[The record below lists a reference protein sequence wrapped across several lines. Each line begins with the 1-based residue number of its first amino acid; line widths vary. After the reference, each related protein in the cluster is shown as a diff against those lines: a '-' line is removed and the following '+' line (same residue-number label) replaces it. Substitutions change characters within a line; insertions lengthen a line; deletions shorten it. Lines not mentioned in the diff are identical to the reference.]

1 MNGGS
6 TEDALRG
13 FLSDHAPVAG
23 PSLLKPGDVVSGW
36 TVTGFL
42 GRGGSGEVYRVQSAE
57 GKRFA
62 ALKVLVKDDAAA
74 RGRFDYEAEIL
85 ARGTCTSLPA
95 LQAKGVWNGRP
106 YLVMELLEPVELPEK
121 ESEIAAFLLEL
132 CAAVAELHAH
142 GLVHRDIK
150 PQNVMRRADGRI
162 VLIDL
167 GLAKDTDDMRPR
179 DGLSV
184 VSGHAVAVG
193 TPGYAAPEQMQG
205 GAISPAADIHALG
218 RLANVCF
225 KGMPPRAWVPIIR
238 RSTSSIPEQ
247 RYASVAEFAAA
258 IRARHRGR
266 RMALALAGAC
276 LLLAGLFVCWRAREH
291 VLVAAANEVIPTDE
305 EVVQPLENVKSNTT
319 IRLEGRKRVFER
331 PFRIAEGRELRVEGP
346 GVLDATVLAV
356 SSNATVRL
364 SGCVFLNRSTV
375 PLDKAGIDYC
385 LGNGSY
391 LNFTA
396 LNWPK
401 DWQKTVKRHVKAMD
415 ETKNACRFKG
425 PETLDELRR
434 QDEEEIKRTRRI
446 MWEESHRRPA
456 PPEW

>member
-1 MNGGS
+1 MNGDS
-6 TEDALRG
+6 TETAFKE
-13 FLSDHAPVAG
+13 FLTGHAPM
-23 PSLLKPGDVVSGW
+23 SSTLLKQGDVVSGW
-36 TVTGFL
+36 TVRGFL
-42 GRGGSGEVYRVQSAE
+42 GRGGNGEVYRVQAADRKS
-57 GKRFA
+57 FA
-62 ALKVLVKDDAAA
+62 ALKVVAKDAASA
-74 RGRFDYEAEIL
+74 RERFDFEAEVL
-85 ARGTCTSLPA
+85 ARGVCAALPELFA
-95 LQAKGVWNGRP
+95 HGVWNGRP
-106 YLVMELLEPVELPEK
+106 YLVMELLEPVELPER
-121 ESEIAAFLLEL
+121 EPEIAAYLLEI

-150 PQNVMRRADGRI
+150 PQNVMRRTNGRI

-167 GLAKDTDDMRPR
+167 GLAKDADDIRPR
-179 DGLSV
+179 DGVSI
-184 VSGHAVAVG
+184 VSGRAVAVG

-258 IRARHRGR
+258 IRARHCGR

-276 LLLAGLFVCWRAREH
+276 LLLAGAFVCWRARER
-291 VLVAAANEVIPTDE
+291 VLVAAANEVVPTDE
-305 EVVQPLENVKSNTT
+305 EVVQPLENVQSNTT
-319 IRLEGRKRVFER
+319 IRLAGRKRVFER

-415 ETKNACRFKG
+415 ETRNACRFKG

>member
-1 MNGGS
+1 MNGDS

-23 PSLLKPGDVVSGW
+23 PSLLRSGDVVSGW

-42 GRGGSGEVYRVQSAE
+42 GRGGSGEVYRVEAV
-57 GKRFA
+57 GGTRFG
-62 ALKVLVKDDAAA
+62 ALKALVKDESAA
-74 RGRFDYEAEIL
+74 RGRFAYEAEIL
-85 ARGTCTSLPA
+85 ARGTCSSLPT
-95 LQAKGVWNGRP
+95 LYAKGVWNSHP
-106 YLVMELLEPVELPEK
+106 YLVMELLDPVELPEK

-132 CAAVAELHAH
+132 CAAVAELHAY
-142 GLVHRDIK
+142 GIVHRDIK

-167 GLAKDTDDMRPR
+167 GLAKDTDDIRPR

-193 TPGYAAPEQMQG
+193 TPGYAAPEQLQG
-205 GAISPAADIHALG
+205 GAVSPLSDIHALG

-225 KGMPPRAWVPIIR
+225 KGLPPRAWAGIIR

-247 RYASVAEFAAA
+247 RYGSVAEFAAA
-258 IRARHRGR
+258 IRARNR
-266 RMALALAGAC
+266 RRHLAQVLAGAC
-276 LLLAGLFVCWRAREH
+276 MALAVAFCWWRLEPVVRESSK
-291 VLVAAANEVIPTDE
+291 E
-305 EVVQPLENVKSNTT
+305 EVEVPRDEDGSDYMILTNTT
-319 IRLEGRKRVFER
+319 IRLEGRKRVFKR
-331 PFRIAEGRELRVEGP
+331 PLVLAEGVAYRIVGP
-346 GVLDATVLAV
+346 GTLDATILAA

-375 PLDKAGIDYC
+375 PLNKAGIDYY

-396 LNWPK
+396 LNQPK
-401 DWQKTVKRHVKAMD
+401 TLGKHVKAMD
-415 ETKNACRFKG
+415 ETQNACRFKG
-425 PETLDELRR
+425 PETREELRR
-434 QDEEEIKRTRRI
+434 QDEEEAKRTRRI

-456 PPEW
+456 SPAW

>member
-1 MNGGS
+1 MNGDS
-6 TEDALRG
+6 TETAFKE
-13 FLSDHAPVAG
+13 FLTGHAPM
-23 PSLLKPGDVVSGW
+23 SSTLLKQGDVVSGW
-36 TVTGFL
+36 TVRGFL
-42 GRGGSGEVYRVQSAE
+42 GRGGNGEVYRVQAADRKS
-57 GKRFA
+57 FA
-62 ALKVLVKDDAAA
+62 ALKVVAKDAASA
-74 RGRFDYEAEIL
+74 RERFDFEAEVL
-85 ARGTCTSLPA
+85 ARGVCAALPELFA
-95 LQAKGVWNGRP
+95 HGVWNGRP
-106 YLVMELLEPVELPEK
+106 YLVMELLEPVELPER
-121 ESEIAAFLLEL
+121 EPEIAAYLLEI

-150 PQNVMRRADGRI
+150 PQNVMRRTNGRI

-167 GLAKDTDDMRPR
+167 GLAKDADDIRPR
-179 DGLSV
+179 DGVSI
-184 VSGHAVAVG
+184 VSGRAVAVG

-258 IRARHRGR
+258 IRARHCGR

-276 LLLAGLFVCWRAREH
+276 LLLAGAFVCWRARER
-291 VLVAAANEVIPTDE
+291 VLVAAANEVVPTDE
-305 EVVQPLENVKSNTT
+305 EVVQPLENVQSNTT
-319 IRLEGRKRVFER
+319 IRLAGRKRVFER

-415 ETKNACRFKG
+415 ETRNACRFKG

-456 PPEW
+456 PREW

>member
-1 MNGGS
+1 M
-6 TEDALRG
+6 L
-13 FLSDHAPVAG
+13 PVR
-23 PSLLKPGDVVSGW
+23 SRHVLERSVH
-36 TVTGFL
+36 
-42 GRGGSGEVYRVQSAE
+42 GR
-57 GKRFA
+57 
-62 ALKVLVKDDAAA
+62 
-74 RGRFDYEAEIL
+74 
-85 ARGTCTSLPA
+85 
-95 LQAKGVWNGRP
+95 
-106 YLVMELLEPVELPEK
+106 
-121 ESEIAAFLLEL
+121 
-132 CAAVAELHAH
+132 H
-142 GLVHRDIK
+142 G
-150 PQNVMRRADGRI
+150 
-162 VLIDL
+162 
-167 GLAKDTDDMRPR
+167 
-179 DGLSV
+179 
-184 VSGHAVAVG
+184 
-193 TPGYAAPEQMQG
+193 
-205 GAISPAADIHALG
+205 
-218 RLANVCF
+218 C
-225 KGMPPRAWVPIIR
+225 
-238 RSTSSIPEQ
+238 IPEQ
-247 RYASVAEFAAA
+247 RYGSVAAFAAA
-258 IRARHRGR
+258 IRARNRGR

-375 PLDKAGIDYC
+375 PLDKAGIDYY

>member
-23 PSLLKPGDVVSGW
+23 PSLLGPGDVVSGW

-42 GRGGSGEVYRVQSAE
+42 GRGGSGEVYRVQAAE
-57 GKRFA
+57 RTRFA

-85 ARGTCTSLPA
+85 ARGTCTALPA

-121 ESEIAAFLLEL
+121 EPEIAAFLLEL

-167 GLAKDTDDMRPR
+167 GLAKDADDTRPR

-184 VSGHAVAVG
+184 VAGHAVAVG
-193 TPGYAAPEQMQG
+193 TPGYAAPEQLQG
-205 GAISPAADIHALG
+205 GAVSQLADIHALG

-225 KGMPPRAWVPIIR
+225 KGLPPRTWTTIIR

-247 RYASVAEFAAA
+247 RYGSVAEFAAA
-258 IRARHRGR
+258 IRARNR
-266 RMALALAGAC
+266 RHHLSLALAGAC
-276 LLLAGLFVCWRAREH
+276 LALAVAFCWWRLGPVVWEPTKGN
-291 VLVAAANEVIPTDE
+291 VASPPGEDGSDYMILT
-305 EVVQPLENVKSNTT
+305 NTT
-319 IRLEGRKRVFER
+319 IRLQGQKRVFKR
-331 PFRIAEGRELRVEGP
+331 PIVLAEGRECRVVGP
-346 GVLDATVLAV
+346 GVLDATVRAA

-364 SGCVFLNRSTV
+364 SGCVLLNRSTV

-396 LNWPK
+396 LDRPK
-401 DWQKTVKRHVKAMD
+401 ALGRRVKAMD
-415 ETKNACRFKG
+415 ETQNACRFKG

-434 QDEEEIKRTRRI
+434 RDEEEARRTRRI